1 MRDAAFYVEH
11 PVFEREISLIVGE
24 GATMKTLGGATKRCL
39 AVAVALSATVCTAAE
54 LSVDQ
59 SAYCVGVTSQYNATE
74 ALNKGCDLRPGNCTE
89 VKEFMREYSET
100 WSDAFQFWSREL
112 ALHPEKNS
120 KTAILQQAQGETD
133 AKWVQDAT
141 YALVRD
147 CNDEIACVGNRMTR
161 RPGYFAILT
170 LVGRCRTLDDRVSII
185 RGDEK

>member
-1 MRDAAFYVEH
+1 MNK
-11 PVFEREISLIVGE
+11 I
-24 GATMKTLGGATKRCL
+24 GGMTRRCL
-39 AVAVALSATVCTAAE
+39 AVAVALSATVCNAAE

-59 SAYCVGVTSQYNATE
+59 SAYCVGVASQYKASE
-74 ALNKGCDLRPGNCTE
+74 ALKNACDLGPGNCTE

-112 ALHPEKNS
+112 ALHPDKNS
-120 KTAILQQAQGETD
+120 ETAALQQAQGEVD

-141 YALVRD
+141 YTLVRD
-147 CNDEIACVGNRMTR
+147 CNDEAACVGNRMTS
-161 RPGYFAILT
+161 RPGYFAIST